1 MSYTGRTQCAVVGAV
16 VDAATDAAFTLVTI
30 ETEQTCI
37 STSHSYFG
45 IVISFCHISV
55 VINYQFWPHQC
66 QRQLSVLA
74 TSVSLSIISSG
85 HQCRYQLS
93 VLATSVSVSII
104 SSSHQ
109 CQYQLSVL
117 AISVGFII
125 GVSVHLMF
133 RWCRAASRTLALQ
146 CLSGSGWQPSA
157 NTAISSSP
165 NCTNNSGDPPRVQ
178 EEAMRERGEVE
189 ATSG

>member
-1 MSYTGRTQCAVVGAV
+1 MLPLHWSRLRRNKHVSALAIRI
-16 VDAATDAAFTLVTI
+16 LVL
-30 ETEQTCI
+30 
-37 STSHSYFG
+37 
-45 IVISFCHISV
+45 
-55 VINYQFWPHQC
+55 
-66 QRQLSVLA
+66 LSVFA

-85 HQCRYQLS
+85 HI
-93 VLATSVSVSII
+93 SVSINYQFWP
-104 SSSHQ
+104 HQ
-109 CQYQLSVL
+109 CRYQLSVL
-117 AISVGFII
+117 AISVGINYQFWPHQCRYQLSVLAISVGIGFII
-125 GVSVHLMF
+125 GVSTHLMF

-178 EEAMRERGEVE
+178 EEARRERGEVE